1 MAFNNT
7 MPSNISMPHIINE
20 PDTLFNHST
29 TNQSNTNK
37 SLDSPNTPVA
47 SSSLAGQD
55 TNCHGMPFRDPTM
68 AGIATS
74 LQQIILSQGS
84 DDVDSFYVEIDV
96 GSRLISAMRARSHH
110 PQFAS
115 RLATLLDSFTTDP
128 NEKTALPSDF
138 QLHLLSSKIHAFDS
152 SRRKAT
158 EENQH
163 AQEAMLKLRDEIN
176 QLRSERD
183 LYREKASNFHHLEA
197 HLRRS
202 IEEHNRAVTEIQKLN
217 LSNQNLKASL
227 NEFMQRAEDGAPKV
241 LSSQEVI
248 NRHSRNH
255 SHLSTIPATHEA
267 TQIENPLQ
275 SSSPWPPSLAQ
286 QSDQTTQHNG
296 HVTSHQLAGPFHQ
309 GPMTPP
315 SSTNPSPPQVGQKRG
330 SNWLDNN
337 TPSRE
342 TQPPAKK
349 TKTTG
354 TAKEKQ
360 APKKPAVKKAAAK
373 KPEPKR
379 KAPRKTKKE
388 KAEEDKRLW
397 TEQIRLL
404 QDRLLGRTKEPIVIP
419 DDSDEDSSVDSLFE
433 ESPYEALE
441 TAILA
446 GEA

>member
-1 MAFNNT
+1 
-7 MPSNISMPHIINE
+7 MPHTAHE
-20 PDTLFNHST
+20 PNTLFNHST
-29 TNQSNTNK
+29 NNQSNT
-37 SLDSPNTPVA
+37 STSFDSSNTPVA
-47 SSSLAGQD
+47 SSLAQQD
-55 TNCHGMPFRDPTM
+55 TNCHGMPFRDPEM
-68 AGIATS
+68 ARIATS
-74 LQQIILSQGS
+74 LEQSFLSLGS
-84 DDVDSFYVEIDV
+84 DELASFGVQVDI
-96 GSRLISAMRARSHH
+96 GLRLLSAMRARSHH
-110 PQFAS
+110 PRLAC

-128 NEKTALPSDF
+128 NEKTALPPDI

-183 LYREKASNFHHLEA
+183 QYLEKASNFHHLEA

-202 IEEHNRAVTEIQKLN
+202 IDEHNRAVTEIQTLN

-227 NEFMQRAEDGAPKV
+227 NEFMQRSEDGAPKV

-255 SHLSTIPATHEA
+255 PHLSSIPATKEA

-275 SSSPWPPSLAQ
+275 SSFPWPPSFAQ
-286 QSDQTTQHNG
+286 QSDQTAPTHHHG
-296 HVTSHQLAGPFHQ
+296 HVTSHQLTGPFHQ

-330 SNWLDNN
+330 SDWLGNG

-342 TQPPAKK
+342 TQPLAKK

-360 APKKPAVKKAAAK
+360 VPKKPAIKKAAAK
-373 KPEPKR
+373 KPEAKR

-388 KAEEDKRLW
+388 KAEEDKIMW
-397 TEQIRLL
+397 TRQNRLL
-404 QDRLLGRTKEPIVIP
+404 QDRLLGRSTEPIVIP
-419 DDSDEDSSVDSLFE
+419 DDSDEDASADSLFE
-433 ESPYEALE
+433 EAPYQDHS
-441 TAILA
+441 TAMLA
-446 GEA
+446 GET

>member
-1 MAFNNT
+1 MAWNNT
-7 MPSNISMPHIINE
+7 STSMPHTTHGPN
-20 PDTLFNHST
+20 TLFNHST
-29 TNQSNTNK
+29 DNQSNTST
-37 SLDSPNTPVA
+37 SLDSSSTPVA
-47 SSSLAGQD
+47 SSLAQQD
-55 TNCHGMPFRDPTM
+55 TNCHGMPFRDPEM
-68 AGIATS
+68 ARIATS
-74 LQQIILSQGS
+74 LQQSFLSLGGDELASFGVQ
-84 DDVDSFYVEIDV
+84 VDIGLRFV
-96 GSRLISAMRARSHH
+96 SAMRARSHH
-110 PQFAS
+110 PQLAC

-128 NEKTALPSDF
+128 NEKTALPPDL
-138 QLHLLSSKIHAFDS
+138 QLHLLGSKIRAFDS

-163 AQEAMLKLRDEIN
+163 AQVAILKLRDEIN

-183 LYREKASNFHHLEA
+183 QCCEKASNFHHLEA

-202 IEEHNRAVTEIQKLN
+202 IDEHNRAVIEIQKLN
-217 LSNQNLKASL
+217 LSNQDLKASL
-227 NEFMQRAEDGAPKV
+227 NDFMQRSDDGAPKV

-255 SHLSTIPATHEA
+255 PHLPNIPATQEA
-267 TQIENPLQ
+267 TQIGNPLQ
-275 SSSPWPPSLAQ
+275 SSSPWPPSFAQ
-286 QSDQTTQHNG
+286 QSDQTTQHYG

-330 SNWLDNN
+330 SDWLDHG

-342 TQPPAKK
+342 TQPLAKK

-388 KAEEDKRLW
+388 KAEEDERMW
-397 TEQIRLL
+397 TQRNRLL
-404 QDRLLGRTKEPIVIP
+404 QDRLLGRSTEPIVIP
-419 DDSDEDSSVDSLFE
+419 DDSDEDASADSLFE
-433 ESPYEALE
+433 EDPYHDLS